1 MPDDEEHLEVAPA
14 ETQAP
19 PFDDDAIRA
28 LVIRLARPHR
38 SGGIVI
44 ERAAIMAEGAR
55 LDAVV
60 AWIEANGGSPEA
72 RPAPARRSSGGLH
85 GTRMSNVPD
94 ADKPPLRYVLPAGT

>member
-1 MPDDEEHLEVAPA
+1 MPDHEEPFEVAPA

-28 LVIRLARPHR
+28 LVTRLARPHR
-38 SGGIVI
+38 SGGVVI

-60 AWIEANGGSPEA
+60 AWIEANGGSAET
-72 RPAPARRSSGGLH
+72 RPAPARSKGGGLH
-85 GTRMSNVPD
+85 GARMSSVSD
-94 ADKPPLRYVLPAGT
+94 ADKPPLRYELPAGA